1 MKARIKFRKYGALR
15 FIGHLDVMR
24 FFQKVMRRAD
34 IPIAFTGGYS
44 PHMIMSFASPLGI
57 GLSSDGEYF
66 DIELR
71 EAVNSADAVR
81 RMNEACVE
89 GIEVVSMKQIA
100 EEKKMTGMTILAGAD
115 YLVSL
120 KKGTLPHDWK
130 DSFTAFMEQPEIRIV
145 KQTKRSEKEVDIRPL
160 IDRWEIRGEDIFLQ
174 LAAGSSQNLKPD
186 LVMEAFC
193 RYLGVSC
200 DDTAFGYHRLE
211 IAGQHLL
218 GNVYVGRV
226 KNIVPNIG
234 AAFVEIESGVNCYY
248 DMKDAEHAVFT
259 RKSGKKPLCIGDE
272 LVVQISKEAVKTKAP
287 TVTGNISFTGR
298 YAVLTHGNTRIG
310 VSSKIPKKLREEY
323 KGRLK
328 EFQNDR
334 FGIIVRTNAKDA
346 PFQDV
351 LDEIMRLRGE
361 YERIMSIAPT
371 RVCFSCLRSAP

>member
-57 GLSSDGEYF
+57 GLSSDGDYF

-71 EAVNSADAVR
+71 EAVNSTDAVR

-120 KKGTLPHDWK
+120 KKGALPQDWK
-130 DSFTAFMEQPEIRIV
+130 ASFAAFMEQSEIRIV

-193 RYLGVSC
+193 DWAKQPGQNLH
-200 DDTAFGYHRLE
+200 YHRLDLYAADPDGGFLSLE
-211 IAGQHLL
+211 AL
-218 GNVYVGRV
+218 GSD
-226 KNIVPNIG
+226 I
-234 AAFVEIESGVNCYY
+234 
-248 DMKDAEHAVFT
+248 
-259 RKSGKKPLCIGDE
+259 L
-272 LVVQISKEAVKTKAP
+272 
-287 TVTGNISFTGR
+287 
-298 YAVLTHGNTRIG
+298 
-310 VSSKIPKKLREEY
+310 
-323 KGRLK
+323 
-328 EFQNDR
+328 
-334 FGIIVRTNAKDA
+334 
-346 PFQDV
+346 
-351 LDEIMRLRGE
+351 
-361 YERIMSIAPT
+361 
-371 RVCFSCLRSAP
+371 